1 MRSAQGLAQLGRFCI
16 RTPIFQNRPYRT
28 KTHPLLAK
36 IRLYLAKNDQSL
48 TTTLCFVLLIFLSQ
62 TVAQASQIAKAPHK
76 TLDPEFIQQLKQSAQ
91 SDSFK
96 DTFSAQVWLMDM
108 SQRLKPY
115 MPDAKQRLV
124 FLRQL
129 HQEAHRHGI
138 MPELVLALIEV
149 ESHFRAK
156 VTSTAGAEGLMQVM
170 PFWRKK
176 IGRPT
181 DNLFDPMTNLKYG
194 CAILAYYL
202 KKEHYDVTRALARY
216 NGSLGQ
222 TIYPEKVMRA
232 WTLHWQPR

>member
-16 RTPIFQNRPYRT
+16 LISTFQSRP
-28 KTHPLLAK
+28 
-36 IRLYLAKNDQSL
+36 YLAKKSQNL
-48 TTTLCFVLLIFLSQ
+48 TATLCFVLLIFFSQ
-62 TVAQASQIAKAPHK
+62 TIAQASQITLASQTAQASQKAP
-76 TLDPEFIQQLKQSAQ
+76 DPELIQQLKQSTQ

-96 DTFSAQVWLMDM
+96 DAFSAQVWLMDM

-129 HQEAHRHGI
+129 HQEAYRHGI
-138 MPELVLALIEV
+138 MPELILALIEV

-156 VTSTAGAEGLMQVM
+156 VTSSAGAEGLMQVM
-170 PFWRKK
+170 PFWRKE
-176 IGRPT
+176 IGRST
-181 DNLFDPMTNLKYG
+181 DNLFDPATNLKYG

-232 WTLHWQPR
+232 WARHWQPR